1 MELLSTDENYP
12 FHSIKLLNPKP
23 LQGGTYLSKIE
34 CNENPI
40 IFQTPKC
47 KTKKGITQT
56 EKKVYCDLLFTVND
70 ELFIN
75 WLNMFSEKV
84 RRLILQKKDI
94 WFLEEDDM
102 TLEDIE
108 YNWIDSIKSYKKNYL
123 LRTFITKKKNII
135 DTIKVYSDRQEEL
148 VLQDIDNESN
158 LITILEVVGL
168 KFSATSFHLEFN
180 LRQIMVLTN
189 KPVFDKCLIK
199 LNNKSELKPLKEE
212 EEEVEEVVK
221 DEEVVK
227 EEENVKDEEVEKLVA
242 SEKLE
247 DDNINV
253 ALLPI
258 TERKRLEKQY
268 YEEEVVKKE
277 VLDDIKLNNE
287 TNEDDNSSQE
297 KKININNEQH
307 KDEKNK
313 EIEVEDENKDVKLE
327 SNTLDKNNKLNDL
340 DEFILEIPQEDDSMK
355 LKDQH
360 QVYLDIYR
368 QAREKAKK
376 ARQEAIKAYLTAKK
390 IKQQYLLD
398 EVETSDDEWDEEEVD
413 LGEN

>member
-1 MELLSTDENYP
+1 MELLQTDENYP

-34 CNENPI
+34 CNDNAI

-56 EKKVYCDLLFTVND
+56 EKKIYCDLLFTVND
-70 ELFIN
+70 NSFIN

-84 RRLILQKKDI
+84 RRLILEKKDI

-108 YNWIDSIKSYKKNYL
+108 YKWIDSVKSYKKNYL
-123 LRTFITKKKNII
+123 LRTFIAKKKNII
-135 DTIKVYSDRQEEL
+135 DTVKVYSDRQDEL
-148 VLQDIDNESN
+148 TLQDIDNESN

-199 LNNKSELKPLKEE
+199 LNNNSKEHDSSSKNQE
-212 EEEVEEVVK
+212 KNEEVVQEVEQEK
-221 DEEVVK
+221 NEEVVQ
-227 EEENVKDEEVEKLVA
+227 EVEQEV
-242 SEKLE
+242 
-247 DDNINV
+247 
-253 ALLPI
+253 
-258 TERKRLEKQY
+258 KQ
-268 YEEEVVKKE
+268 EVEQDVEQE
-277 VLDDIKLNNE
+277 VEQEVSKD
-287 TNEDDNSSQE
+287 EDDNSSEIKE
-297 KKININNEQH
+297 KKSENLHVVNEDNND
-307 KDEKNK
+307 DEKEKEKENEK
-313 EIEVEDENKDVKLE
+313 EIEVKNENEKLE
-327 SNTLDKNNKLNDL
+327 SNTLDKNNKLNAL
-340 DEFILEIPQEDDSMK
+340 DEIILEIPKEDVSIK

-413 LGEN
+413 LGENSY

>member
-1 MELLSTDENYP
+1 MELLQTDENYP
-12 FHSIKLLNPKP
+12 FDSIKLLNPKP
-23 LQGGTYLSKIE
+23 LQGGTYLSKLE
-34 CNENPI
+34 CNENSI
-40 IFQTPKC
+40 VFQTPKC
-47 KTKKGITQT
+47 NTKKGITQT
-56 EKKVYCDLLFTVND
+56 EKKVYCDLLFTEND
-70 ELFIN
+70 NLFIN
-75 WLNMFSEKV
+75 WLNMFSEKI
-84 RRLILQKKDI
+84 RRLILEKKDI

-108 YNWIDSIKSYKKNYL
+108 YNWIDSLKSYKKKYL
-123 LRTFITKKKNII
+123 LRTFIAKKKNII
-135 DTIKVYSDRQEEL
+135 DTIKVYSDKQEEMR
-148 VLQDIDNESN
+148 LQDIDNESN

-199 LNNKSELKPLKEE
+199 INNNSKKED
-212 EEEVEEVVK
+212 EEVER
-221 DEEVVK
+221 EEK
-227 EEENVKDEEVEKLVA
+227 NVKDEEVEKLVA

-247 DDNINV
+247 DDNIDI

-268 YEEEVVKKE
+268 YKEEEVVKEEEENVKE
-277 VLDDIKLNNE
+277 QENVLEGIKLKNE
-287 TNEDDNSSQE
+287 TFEDDTTSQE
-297 KKININNEQH
+297 KKINIQNEEH
-307 KDEKNK
+307 NEEKNK
-313 EIEVEDENKDVKLE
+313 EMEVEDENKVVKLE

>member
-1 MELLSTDENYP
+1 MDLLQTDENYP

-34 CNENPI
+34 CDDNPI

-70 ELFIN
+70 NSFIN
-75 WLNMFSEKV
+75 WLNTFSEKI
-84 RRLILQKKDI
+84 RRLILEKKDI

-123 LRTFITKKKNII
+123 LRTFISKKKNII
-135 DTIKVYSDRQEEL
+135 DTVKVYSDRQDEL
-148 VLQDIDNESN
+148 TLQDIDNESN

-199 LNNKSELKPLKEE
+199 LNNNSKTEEKKLNGDDKSIENEEKNIKNINYNDETTNKKVEE
-212 EEEVEEVVK
+212 EEKPVELVKQKEVEQKLDDNDEEGDSSENEEKNFNNTDIVNEDNNNEKEKEVEVK
-221 DEEVVK
+221 DE
-227 EEENVKDEEVEKLVA
+227 NVK
-242 SEKLE
+242 S
-247 DDNINV
+247 
-253 ALLPI
+253 
-258 TERKRLEKQY
+258 
-268 YEEEVVKKE
+268 
-277 VLDDIKLNNE
+277 
-287 TNEDDNSSQE
+287 
-297 KKININNEQH
+297 
-307 KDEKNK
+307 
-313 EIEVEDENKDVKLE
+313 E

-340 DEFILEIPQEDDSMK
+340 DEFILEIPQEDDSIK

-360 QVYLDIYR
+360 QVYLDIYK

>member
-1 MELLSTDENYP
+1 MELLQTDENYP

-34 CNENPI
+34 CNDNAI

-56 EKKVYCDLLFTVND
+56 EKKIYCDLLFTVND
-70 ELFIN
+70 NSFIN

-84 RRLILQKKDI
+84 RRLILEKKDI

-108 YNWIDSIKSYKKNYL
+108 YNWIDSVKSYKKNYL
-123 LRTFITKKKNII
+123 LRTFIAKKKNII
-135 DTIKVYSDRQEEL
+135 DTVKVYSDRQDEL
-148 VLQDIDNESN
+148 TLQDIDNESN
-158 LITILEVVGL
+158 LITILEAVGL

-199 LNNKSELKPLKEE
+199 LNNNSKEHVISSENKEKNNKKN
-212 EEEVEEVVK
+212 EEVEQEV
-221 DEEVVK
+221 EEK
-227 EEENVKDEEVEKLVA
+227 EEVEQEVEEQ
-242 SEKLE
+242 SQEVE
-247 DDNINV
+247 
-253 ALLPI
+253 
-258 TERKRLEKQY
+258 EQ
-268 YEEEVVKKE
+268 EEVEQKVEQE
-277 VLDDIKLNNE
+277 VSKD
-287 TNEDDNSSQE
+287 EDDNSSENKE
-297 KKININNEQH
+297 KKSENLDADNEDNN
-307 KDEKNK
+307 DEKEKENEK
-313 EIEVEDENKDVKLE
+313 EIEVKNENEKLE
-327 SNTLDKNNKLNDL
+327 SNTLDKNNKLNAL
-340 DEFILEIPQEDDSMK
+340 DEIILEIPKEDDSIK

-413 LGEN
+413 LGENSY

>member
-1 MELLSTDENYP
+1 MELLQTDENYP

-34 CNENPI
+34 CNDNPI

-70 ELFIN
+70 NSFIN

-84 RRLILQKKDI
+84 RRLILEKKDI

-108 YNWIDSIKSYKKNYL
+108 YNWIDSVKSYKKNYL
-123 LRTFITKKKNII
+123 LRTFIAKKKNII
-135 DTIKVYSDRQEEL
+135 DTVKVYSDRQDEL
-148 VLQDIDNESN
+148 TLQDIDNESN
-158 LITILEVVGL
+158 LITILEAVGL

-180 LRQIMVLTN
+180 LRQIMVLSN

-199 LNNKSELKPLKEE
+199 LNNNSKEDDNSIE
-212 EEEVEEVVK
+212 NQEKNNKKIEEVSNDEKEEEVEQEVEQ
-221 DEEVVK
+221 EEV
-227 EEENVKDEEVEKLVA
+227 EQEEVEKKV
-242 SEKLE
+242 E
-247 DDNINV
+247 
-253 ALLPI
+253 
-258 TERKRLEKQY
+258 Q
-268 YEEEVVKKE
+268 EEVEKKVEQDTQQE
-277 VLDDIKLNNE
+277 VSKDESNKLVV
-287 TNEDDNSSQE
+287 NEDDNSSEIKE
-297 KKININNEQH
+297 KKSENLVVVNEDNN
-307 KDEKNK
+307 DEKEN
-313 EIEVEDENKDVKLE
+313 EIEVKNENEKLE
-327 SNTLDKNNKLNDL
+327 SNTLDKNNKLNAL
-340 DEFILEIPQEDDSMK
+340 DEIILEIPKEDDSIK

-360 QVYLDIYR
+360 QVYLDIYK

-398 EVETSDDEWDEEEVD
+398 EVETSDDEWDDEEVD
-413 LGEN
+413 LGENSY